1 MVVSTDISNSG
12 CVAIGIILHLSVVS
26 VFVWMMMLIVSLWL
40 NLMSFTSGQEPLVV
54 YIFISW
60 GWFIITRV

>member
-1 MVVSTDISNSG
+1 MVVSTTDISNSG

-26 VFVWMMMLIVSLWL
+26 VFVWMLMLVIALWL
-40 NLMSFTSGQEPLVV
+40 NLMGFTNGQEPLVI

-60 GWFIITRV
+60 GEYN